1 MPSLMRLLLSG
12 ATTLKS
18 LLSLSEP
25 PKPPIPYCKHTRCPK
40 KAVGL
45 TVVDDHDSN
54 VGTWEV
60 RDYCSLDCLVCD
72 LKHAWD
78 ARRYDGGK
86 AVDTTMNRL
95 K

>member
-12 ATTLKS
+12 RLTLKS
-18 LLSLSEP
+18 LLSLPEP
-25 PKPPIPYCKHTRCPK
+25 PQPPIPYCKHTRCSK
-40 KAVGL
+40 KAVWL
-45 TVVDDHDSN
+45 TVVDDHESN
-54 VGTWEV
+54 VAMWEL
-60 RDYCSLDCLVCD
+60 REYCSLDCLVCD

-86 AVDTTMNRL
+86 AMNTIMDRL